1 HHVQLGPLLRHA
13 EHPGHRAAR
22 RGYLQHRTVPAPS
35 RPDGVHRGVLHPHRR
50 ADDGRGVRL
59 VRAGPG
65 RNQPGITPPQW
76 LGPAQPASR
85 RSVRSARRGQLPD
98 PVGQGRV
105 AVFDGRAGRQ
115 LRAPAVPAGLS
126 GVSAWRHGRSLAVLR
141 AAPGDG
147 RYGIPAEPHLAQITR
162 LPQLQRRR
170 PARAAPGPGRAGG
183 DRAPARRRRAQHH
196 RRPVRP
202 GVQRPRPVHRAGPGQ
217 GRYRRGSGHGADG
230 SLAQERQGPVHRQRG
245 QPVRVRRPGQCPD
258 ILRHQGRDRT
268 GHGRRQLAANRAL
281 PAQTTVTVVAGGTVV
296 RVTNESWRVRNNC
309 PDRRAMPMKLPEVE
323 YEAPTTVAEA
333 VDLLAEHGDEASV
346 LAGGQSLIPL
356 LALRLARPEVLIDI
370 NRVDELSGVS
380 AADGHV
386 TIGAMT
392 REYVA
397 EESGTVADTL
407 PLLAAALPLI
417 GHEAIRSR
425 GTIGGSLAHADP
437 AAELPA
443 VARALDA
450 EFVVRGPS
458 GTRVIP
464 AAQWFDGYLT
474 TSRRPDELLAEVRFP
489 AARPGTG
496 VSFEEVARRHGDF
509 AIVGLAASLVL
520 SGGVISDARL
530 AFAGV
535 SDVPVRATAAEDLL
549 AGERPS
555 AELFDEA
562 ARRATEDL
570 DPPAD
575 LHGSS
580 DSRKTVA
587 AAVVRRG
594 LRAAADNAARGSN

>member
-1 HHVQLGPLLRHA
+1 
-13 EHPGHRAAR
+13 
-22 RGYLQHRTVPAPS
+22 
-35 RPDGVHRGVLHPHRR
+35 
-50 ADDGRGVRL
+50 
-59 VRAGPG
+59 
-65 RNQPGITPPQW
+65 
-76 LGPAQPASR
+76 
-85 RSVRSARRGQLPD
+85 
-98 PVGQGRV
+98 
-105 AVFDGRAGRQ
+105 
-115 LRAPAVPAGLS
+115 
-126 GVSAWRHGRSLAVLR
+126 
-141 AAPGDG
+141 
-147 RYGIPAEPHLAQITR
+147 
-162 LPQLQRRR
+162 
-170 PARAAPGPGRAGG
+170 
-183 DRAPARRRRAQHH
+183 
-196 RRPVRP
+196 
-202 GVQRPRPVHRAGPGQ
+202 
-217 GRYRRGSGHGADG
+217 
-230 SLAQERQGPVHRQRG
+230 
-245 QPVRVRRPGQCPD
+245 
-258 ILRHQGRDRT
+258 
-268 GHGRRQLAANRAL
+268 
-281 PAQTTVTVVAGGTVV
+281 
-296 RVTNESWRVRNNC
+296 
-309 PDRRAMPMKLPEVE
+309 MKLPEVE

-333 VDLLAEHGDEASV
+333 LDLLAEHGDEASV

-489 AARPGTG
+489 AAGPGTG
-496 VSFEEVARRHGDF
+496 VSFEEVTRRHGDF

-520 SGGVISDARL
+520 SDGVISDARL

-535 SDVPVRATAAEDLL
+535 SDVPARATAAEDLL

-580 DSRKTVA
+580 DYRKTVA